1 MVYKIKLE
9 DNFTVEDYQRAMSKI
24 PDKTDI
30 DIDRKEDEV
39 EITFDGTLFAAMTYL
54 EYLLESNITLDPENY
69 LVQDGKKTKTQLEI
83 ILNY

>member
-9 DNFTVEDYQRAMSKI
+9 DNFTVEDYQRAMSNM
-24 PDKTDI
+24 PDKTDV
-30 DIDRKEDEV
+30 DIDRKEDEI
-39 EITFDGTLFAAMTYL
+39 EITFDGTLGAAVTYL
-54 EYLLESNITLDPENY
+54 QYLFESNITLDPENY